1 MSKTQTAPAPVPGV
15 GIPETLTEL
24 LSSPF
29 AAAAREMLEHHG
41 VINLDGD
48 GEFTA
53 AISEL
58 DPNGKEDDELEA
70 GIDLLRTPDAENA
83 NVREYLAARMDDAF
97 TGRVARAWERA
108 YLFGL
113 AVGLQLGRIGGGR

>member
-1 MSKTQTAPAPVPGV
+1 MSTTKTAPAPVSV
-15 GIPETLTEL
+15 VRIPETLSEL

-29 AAAAREMLEHHG
+29 AAAAREMLEYHG
-41 VINLDGD
+41 VINLAGD

-70 GIDLLRTPDAENA
+70 GIELLRTPDSENA
-83 NVREYLAARMDDAF
+83 AVRDYLAARLDDAF

-113 AVGLQLGRIGGGR
+113 AVGLQLGRIGGDR